1 MERRTKQA
9 TWAKSQTR
17 CKEEKDKEV
26 ESEGDEMRQWYF
38 FEFFK
43 LTD

>member
-1 MERRTKQA
+1 VERRAKQT
-9 TWAKSQTR
+9 TWAKSQAR

-26 ESEGDEMRQWYF
+26 ESEGDEMRQGYF

-43 LTD
+43 LTE